1 MSTVRMIVCTS
12 RRSSNSLVSVL
23 VLQLHD
29 VEDALDA
36 ALDAAIDEVLA
47 EVRQLLEV
55 AVLAPHGLGHH
66 LGQLHGRDGGA
77 QPAVAAQHIHT
88 RLDTD
93 TDNI

>member
-1 MSTVRMIVCTS
+1 MSTARMVACTS
-12 RRSSNSLVSVL
+12 RRSSNFLVSAL
-23 VLQLHD
+23 VHD

-36 ALDAAIDEVLA
+36 ALDAAVDEVLA

-77 QPAVAAQHIHT
+77 QPAIATQHIHT